1 MRDFEDIPVQ
11 QSQAGLRLDEF
22 VHRQDGSMPIAAIR
36 KAIKSGDVLVNGKE
50 RSSGWRVRVDDIVSL
65 RLQKHL
71 HRALESEDLELQILF
86 EDAQII
92 AVNKPPSML
101 SHPSTKER
109 TGTLINALLHY
120 FKKSTP
126 PGSSPPRP
134 SLVHRLDRETS
145 GVILIAKQ
153 DTALSKL
160 SKQFNERRVKK
171 NYQAIVFGR
180 PENSSIKAPI
190 GWHPALW
197 PKWRV
202 MEKDGKPA
210 ETVFQ
215 IAETTNEFSLLE
227 LQPLTGRTHQ
237 LRIHLAHI
245 GHPIV
250 GDHTYGRTPNKELE
264 LTESQKVTRHLL
276 HAASLTFRHPV
287 SNQEVVL
294 KAALPKDMVEFWN
307 SRKKTR

>member
-1 MRDFEDIPVQ
+1 
-11 QSQAGLRLDEF
+11 
-22 VHRQDGSMPIAAIR
+22 
-36 KAIKSGDVLVNGKE
+36 
-50 RSSGWRVRVDDIVSL
+50 
-65 RLQKHL
+65 
-71 HRALESEDLELQILF
+71 
-86 EDAQII
+86 
-92 AVNKPPSML
+92 
-101 SHPSTKER
+101 
-109 TGTLINALLHY
+109 
-120 FKKSTP
+120 
-126 PGSSPPRP
+126 P

>member
-126 PGSSPPRP
+126 PGSS
-134 SLVHRLDRETS
+134 
-145 GVILIAKQ
+145 
-153 DTALSKL
+153 
-160 SKQFNERRVKK
+160 
-171 NYQAIVFGR
+171 
-180 PENSSIKAPI
+180 
-190 GWHPALW
+190 
-197 PKWRV
+197 
-202 MEKDGKPA
+202 
-210 ETVFQ
+210 
-215 IAETTNEFSLLE
+215 
-227 LQPLTGRTHQ
+227 
-237 LRIHLAHI
+237 
-245 GHPIV
+245 
-250 GDHTYGRTPNKELE
+250 
-264 LTESQKVTRHLL
+264 
-276 HAASLTFRHPV
+276 
-287 SNQEVVL
+287 
-294 KAALPKDMVEFWN
+294 
-307 SRKKTR
+307 